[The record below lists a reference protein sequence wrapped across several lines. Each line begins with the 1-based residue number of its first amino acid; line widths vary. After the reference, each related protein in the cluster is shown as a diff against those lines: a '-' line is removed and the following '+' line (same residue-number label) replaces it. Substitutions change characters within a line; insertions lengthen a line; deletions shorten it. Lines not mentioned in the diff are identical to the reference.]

1 MFYNLEQSR
10 FVLDPHNTINIFFV
24 YITTV
29 YCWNYITYLQGKRLI
44 SPIASPFFQLFSEKK
59 QQTCFFLS
67 YSSFVLISFFFF
79 YTYTMTGQTRLVLR
93 HLWKSW
99 KCERFTTKTKTQKNG
114 NSDKTYTLKKFK
126 SSLNCHR
133 IKSYKYGIDFKSG
146 NKAEIHYNY
155 FMGSD
160 MMIRSLSRF
169 LWQFI
174 TERLK
179 NQKCKYV

>member
-79 YTYTMTGQTRLVLR
+79 LYLHNDRTDTAGAETPLKIMEMRAIYN
-93 HLWKSW
+93 KN
-99 KCERFTTKTKTQKNG
+99 KNTKK
-114 NSDKTYTLKKFK
+114 
-126 SSLNCHR
+126 R
-133 IKSYKYGIDFKSG
+133 
-146 NKAEIHYNY
+146 
-155 FMGSD
+155 
-160 MMIRSLSRF
+160 
-169 LWQFI
+169 
-174 TERLK
+174 
-179 NQKCKYV
+179 